1 MVNERYPIGEF
12 ECEDII
18 SMAQV
23 AKWIEE
29 IRVLPSQLSEVVSEL
44 SEEELNQPHR
54 KNGWTI
60 RQVIHHIADSHT
72 NSYIRFKLALT
83 EDAPTIKSYNQDEWA
98 NLPDSTMPISV
109 SLKII
114 DSLHERWTYLLQ
126 SLTAEQLKR
135 TFHHP
140 VSGQVTLE
148 RNIGI
153 YAWHGQ
159 HHLAQI
165 KNALK

>member
-44 SEEELNQPHR
+44 SEEELNQPYR

-60 RQVIHHIADSHT
+60 RQVVHHIADSHT

-83 EDAPTIKSYNQDEWA
+83 EDAPTIKPYKQDEWA
-98 NLPDSTMPISV
+98 KLPDSTMPISV

-140 VSGQVTLE
+140 DSGLVTLE

-165 KNALK
+165 RNALK